1 MSNDKHIPRYESD
14 KIKYTNYQMIKQMFY
29 DKIESQQLER
39 YGNSTVADYLQTL
52 DEYYRF
58 QFERYMSENTLRVFG
73 IIKHITRVDRN
84 DPISWKEIF
93 YLYVSADQFRSLN
106 RVQFVKGLDA
116 LKSMNLI
123 YYEII
128 DINQSTER
136 YIIKLIDVS
145 NVVLKLLRTAV
156 KFGYNS
162 NEYLYG
168 IGLLK
173 SKVKTKQPNIKK
185 VNAEEEFE
193 TKFNSLKKKVQTAF
207 TAFFDFLG
215 SFNNT
220 NKIQVTRKLQILN
233 QTLEYVEKG
242 VVWSDIIYALEQTID
257 KTNTGG
263 NKFKERYYYA
273 ILRNIDIENSEE
285 QEEGNISVEKETPS
299 KPIKIVN
306 GRFTY
311 MLYDNNNDIS
321 DEQYK
326 ELMQAISTVTMV
338 YEDIMKALANWQNK
352 GTNYN
357 KLISHCK
364 LLDTRVHEFY
374 DNETNDEVRK
384 KFLKQKYDVQEK
396 IYFDSEYIRHIF
408 WFKNQK
414 QLKYDCVLKV
424 LKKYK
429 DTLLESDIL
438 TTHWSK
444 VDKSTFIMAG

>member
-1 MSNDKHIPRYESD
+1 MSNEKYIPRYESD
-14 KIKYTNYQMIKQMFY
+14 KIHYTTYQTIKQMFA

-39 YGNSTVADYLQTL
+39 YGNSTVADYLQVL

-58 QFERYMSENTLRVFG
+58 QYERYMSENTLRVFG
-73 IIKHITRVDRN
+73 IVKHVTRFERS

-93 YLYVSADQFRSLN
+93 YLYVSADQFRSLS
-106 RVQFVKGLDA
+106 RIQFVKGLDA

-128 DINQSTER
+128 DINQPTER

-173 SKVKTKQPNIKK
+173 AKVKTKQPNTKRI
-185 VNAEEEFE
+185 NAEEEFE
-193 TKFNSLKKKVQTAF
+193 TKFKTLKKKCQIAF
-207 TAFFDFLG
+207 TGFFDFLG

-220 NKIQVTRKLQILN
+220 GKIQTSRKLQILN
-233 QTLEYVEKG
+233 QTFEYVEKG
-242 VVWSDIIYALEQTID
+242 VVWSDVLYAIEQTID

-263 NKFKERYYYA
+263 NKFKERYFYA

-285 QEEGNISVEKETPS
+285 REEGNTQVEKETPS

-306 GRFTY
+306 GRFSYT
-311 MLYDNNNDIS
+311 LYDNNNDIS
-321 DEQYK
+321 DTQYD

-338 YEDIMKALANWQNK
+338 YEDIMKALVNWQNK
-352 GTNYN
+352 GDNYN
-357 KLISHCK
+357 KLMSHCK
-364 LLDTRVHEFY
+364 LLDIRVHEFY
-374 DNETNDEVRK
+374 DNETNDEVRQ
-384 KFLKQKYDVQEK
+384 KFLKQKYNVQEK
-396 IYFDSEYIRHIF
+396 IYFDSNYIRHIF
-408 WFKNQK
+408 WFKDKK
-414 QLKYDCVLKV
+414 QLKHDCVLKV
-424 LKKYK
+424 LKKYR

-444 VDKSTFIMAG
+444 VDKSMFIMAG